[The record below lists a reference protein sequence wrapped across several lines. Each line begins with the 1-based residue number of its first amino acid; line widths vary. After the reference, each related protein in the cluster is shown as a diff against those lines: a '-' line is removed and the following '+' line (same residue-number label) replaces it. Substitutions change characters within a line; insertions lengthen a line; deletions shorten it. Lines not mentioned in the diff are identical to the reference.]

1 MKSSWLGL
9 HLYMRVMGMSMR
21 SLWQRHEEDILKETK
36 NIDVEKV
43 RNLKYL
49 YEFDRYAAV

>member
-1 MKSSWLGL
+1 
-9 HLYMRVMGMSMR
+9 MSMR

>member
-1 MKSSWLGL
+1 MISNPWNLDISNAILKSSWLGL

-43 RNLKYL
+43 
-49 YEFDRYAAV
+49 